1 MKKFLTGNGR
11 FSSVLV
17 CILLLAFS
25 AVAQINQHKLRDAID
40 YNGDGKADFS
50 IFRPENNT
58 WYIMTG
64 SGFIFQQFGIS
75 NSDYMTPG
83 DYDGD
88 GKGDI
93 AVWRDTD
100 GIWYWLNS
108 SDNTFSGVSF
118 GLTGDQP
125 VARDYDGD
133 GKTDHAV
140 IRRTDGAMIW
150 YVLLSSNF
158 SFIAQQFGF
167 ATDFP
172 TPGDYDGDGK
182 FDFAVQRAG
191 ATPTS
196 QATFYVQQSS
206 GGFAITNFGY
216 GTDAVAPGD
225 YDGDG
230 KTDIAVIR
238 EGSTPEEQL
247 VWYILRSGDG
257 GVTSKV
263 FGITGSDLNV
273 QNDYDGDGKTDIA
286 VWRDTNGT
294 FYYLGSAGTGGTTVI
309 RWGQPSDFPVGSYDT
324 H

>member
-1 MKKFLTGNGR
+1 MKKFLTGSGK
-11 FSSVLV
+11 FSSVII

-25 AVAQINQHKLRDAID
+25 AMAQVNTHKLRDAID
-40 YNGDGKADFS
+40 YNGDGKADFAV
-50 IFRPENNT
+50 FRPENNI
-58 WYIMTG
+58 WYITT
-64 SGFIFQQFGIS
+64 STGFIFQQFGLS
-75 NSDYMTPG
+75 NDDYMTPG

-93 AVWRDTD
+93 AVWRDTN
-100 GIWYWLNS
+100 GAWYWINS
-108 SDNTFSGVSF
+108 SDNTFSGVFF

-125 VARDYDGD
+125 VARDFDGD

-140 IRRTDGAMIW
+140 IRRTNGIMVW
-150 YVLLSSNF
+150 YVLLSKELN
-158 SFIAQQFGF
+158 FIAQQFGF

-172 TPGDYDGDGK
+172 VPGDYDGDGK
-182 FDFAVQRAG
+182 FDIAIQRPG
-191 ATPTS
+191 ATATS
-196 QATFYVQQSS
+196 VATFYIQQSRD
-206 GGFAITNFGY
+206 GLAIRTFGF
-216 GTDAVAPGD
+216 GTDMVVPGD

-247 VWYILRSGDG
+247 VWYIQRSSDG
-257 GVTSKV
+257 GVTGKT
-263 FGITGSDLNV
+263 FGVTGTDLNV

-294 FYYLGSAGTGGTTVI
+294 FYYIGSAGNGGTSVVQ
-309 RWGQPSDFPVGSYDT
+309 WGQRSDFPVGSYDT